1 MSLNQLILLAILAE
15 SIWET
20 VKPIWE
26 KKKLN
31 VDKLGSIAVSI
42 IITVGTGIDLF
53 TMVGI
58 PINVPYLGLV
68 LTGIIISRGAN
79 FIHDLMSLTEAI
91 KIKHK

>member
-1 MSLNQLILLAILAE
+1 MNINQLVLLAILAE

-31 VDKLGSIAVSI
+31 ADKLGSIAVSI
-42 IITVGTGIDLF
+42 IITVGAGVDLF
-53 TMVGI
+53 TIVGI
-58 PINVPYLGLV
+58 PINVPSLGLV

-79 FIHDLMSLTEAI
+79 FIHDLMRLTEAI